1 MTPGA
6 LCRGTRPPHW
16 LPNAPFPIPNSPFVI
31 MFLYLS
37 KLLPLFFYPLGLACV
52 FLLFSLLMLWKRPR
66 VAAMAIA
73 LALTVLRVSGNAW
86 VSHSLVRSL
95 EWQNLPL
102 AEIPSSEA
110 IVVLGGATKS
120 ATPPRPGVDL
130 NETGDRVIYAAQL
143 YRQKKAPI
151 IILSGGRIDWR
162 GSGSSESA
170 DMATI
175 LTSIGIPTEAI
186 VQEPDSLNTYENA
199 VNVRKILAA
208 RGIRRVLLITSAMHM
223 PRSLLI
229 FKRQGIDVI
238 PAPTDFLIS
247 QGEIEELA
255 STPKAAIL
263 NLFPDSDNLQ
273 QFTSA
278 VKEYIGT
285 VVYRL
290 RGWL

>member
-1 MTPGA
+1 M
-6 LCRGTRPPHW
+6 PHSP
-16 LPNAPFPIPNSPFVI
+16 LPNSPFAI

-52 FLLFSLLMLWKRPR
+52 FLLFSLVMVWKRPR

-73 LALTVLRVSGNAW
+73 LALTVLLVSGNAW

-199 VNVRKILAA
+199 VNVRKILAD
-208 RGIRRVLLITSAMHM
+208 RGIRRVLLVTSAMHM